1 MPARFRLAL
10 YIGSALHE
18 RAQFEPLWGLFSE
31 AIVGASRWGR
41 EEPPTEELTTDPG
54 PALTLLKNTGWL
66 FIDGT
71 KDGFSTMIRRQRGS
85 LYSVDLWL
93 SASAVDGKRGHAWL
107 RWILRLIEAC
117 PVLFGHG
124 ETAPEY
130 DAKHLVDTGDSES
143 WVGSSLA
150 DLHAFLPGIYWL
162 TVFGRTLSRALPIAK
177 VDGRTDVVVHRI
189 SGGDVV
195 LVLAEPATPGD
206 LAARITVEQQLAALL
221 GDELFFDRARPDRE
235 LRAVPAFVAE
245 LERCKA
251 AT

>member
-1 MPARFRLAL
+1 
-10 YIGSALHE
+10 
-18 RAQFEPLWGLFSE
+18 
-31 AIVGASRWGR
+31 
-41 EEPPTEELTTDPG
+41 
-54 PALTLLKNTGWL
+54 LTLLKNTGWL

-71 KDGFSTMIRRQRGS
+71 KDGFSSMIRRQRGS

-93 SASAVDGKRGHAWL
+93 SASALDGKRGHAWVG
-107 RWILRLIEAC
+107 WIFRLVEAC

-162 TVFGRTLSRALPIAK
+162 TVFGRTLASALPIDDLA
-177 VDGRTDVVVHRI
+177 GHGDVVVHRI
-189 SGGDVV
+189 SGGEVV
-195 LVLAEPATPGD
+195 LVLAEPARPTD
-206 LAARITVEQQLAALL
+206 LAARLAVERKLAALL
-221 GDELFFDRARPDRE
+221 GDDLFFDRARPDRE